1 MDGGPDRN
9 GDVSAPPR
17 GRRRRGLADV
27 LAWAREHLH
36 EPLPVEELARM
47 SRRSVARRF
56 TAATGTTPHA
66 WVLGMRLG
74 RAEELLETTDLP
86 AEEIACL
93 AGYGSAAVLREQFVR
108 RGGVP
113 PRTYRRTLRRMR

>member
-1 MDGGPDRN
+1 M
-9 GDVSAPPR
+9 
-17 GRRRRGLADV
+17 DV

-36 EPLPVEELARM
+36 EPLPVAELARM

-56 TAATGTTPHA
+56 TATTGTTPHA

-86 AEEIACL
+86 AQEIARL

-108 RGGVP
+108 RRGVP
-113 PRTYRRTLRRMR
+113 PPHLPPYVQEDAVAAGATPLAHQVSTQ